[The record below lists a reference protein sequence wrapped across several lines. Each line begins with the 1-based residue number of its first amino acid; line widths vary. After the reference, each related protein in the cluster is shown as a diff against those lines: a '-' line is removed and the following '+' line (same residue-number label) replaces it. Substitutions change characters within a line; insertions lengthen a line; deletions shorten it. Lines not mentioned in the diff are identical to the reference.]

1 MLVWRIGDSL
11 LSANNKPPHTAG
23 EDNLLWTSIKLKNS
37 TDRSECVTVAGN
49 RGPEEPIMET
59 YTARKC

>member
-23 EDNLLWTSIKLKNS
+23 EDNLWTSIKLKNS